1 MPGTFL
7 TSVEAAKFLTEEC
20 ECPTSPNTLD
30 KLRTLGG
37 GPVYQKVGRR
47 VRYTEPRL
55 REYAASKISPERR
68 STSEQVAAPSPAA
81 A

>member
-20 ECPTSPNTLD
+20 GYKTSPNTLD
-30 KLRTLGG
+30 KLRTIGG

-55 REYAASKISPERR
+55 REYVASKISPERR
-68 STSEQVAAPSPAA
+68 STSEVAAPSPAA